1 MTDTEKTT
9 KTAVKAARW
18 VASVLLVLV
27 LIVIGC
33 EMAGWPF
40 LRQPLQQFLQN
51 KLHRSVE
58 IERPF
63 HLQLLG
69 GIRLQAGGL
78 KISTPEGFDAPYFVD
93 AHGLDLQLRY
103 RHLWSLKEVDPY
115 RIQAIRADQL
125 NAYLLRHVDRHA
137 SWDFEL
143 DDTSAPRPF
152 PVIEQ
157 LAVNQGQAKVDDA
170 VTQAQ
175 LSVKFFTEE
184 GEHLQKPES
193 SVKVE
198 GKFRKLPLQGELV
211 TQGFLPVATQ
221 GKDSPPINSQG
232 WLKYGA
238 VDVRFRGSVYDLFG
252 AQRVK
257 GKVDA
262 TGPSLADVGDLL
274 DLTLPRTSSFKIAAE
289 VEKGAN
295 QWKVNI
301 PSAKIGRSRLSG
313 QFVYDLAP
321 EIPMLSGKLQGSL
334 LMLADLA
341 PAFGAAQDDT
351 ANAHPGKLFP
361 DESLDFA
368 TYGRMNADI
377 EVRLDTV
384 DLGNAFRQPI
394 APLKMHLT
402 LIKHK
407 LSLADLEANTA
418 QGSLS
423 GSLSID
429 AHDSS
434 NTDLSPPPAPDWE
447 IQLAVRD
454 IRLEQWLKVQPNKVQ
469 PNKDKPEKTSSTQA
483 ATNKAPP
490 SKQSQPD
497 KEKSANVA
505 PAYISG
511 KLTGKA
517 KLQGRGRSTA
527 ALLKSLD
534 GQLALMIRQGE
545 VSHLLVEAAGLDIAQ
560 AVGVLI
566 KGDQPLP
573 MQCAVMGWRAKQG
586 VMTPEAAL
594 IDTPVTTVNVLGDV
608 NLGEEQLNLKLE
620 ASPKNFSPFTVR
632 SPILV
637 TGPFVNPQVSLSPG
651 PIAARVAGGVLLA
664 LINPFAAIVPFLDP
678 GSHADTPED
687 EGCQH
692 TLQQLKSR
700 QSKKTESQK
709 VESNKRQDAPR
720 QPSTPKLQ

>member
-1 MTDTEKTT
+1 MSLTEKTT
-9 KTAVKAARW
+9 KTSVTVARW
-18 VASVLLVLV
+18 VAGVLLVLIFV
-27 LIVIGC
+27 IVCC
-33 EMAGWPF
+33 EAAGWPF
-40 LRQPLQQFLQN
+40 LRQPLQQYLQN
-51 KLHRSVE
+51 HLHRSVE

-69 GIRLQAGGL
+69 GVRLQVGGL
-78 KISTPEGFDAPYFVD
+78 KISAPEGFDAPYFVD
-93 AHGLDLQLRY
+93 ARGLDLQLKY
-103 RHLWSLKEVDPY
+103 RHLWSVKEGDPY

-125 NAYLLRHVDRHA
+125 NAYILRHADRHA

-170 VTQAQ
+170 ITQAQ

-184 GEHLQKPES
+184 GAHLANPES
-193 SVKVE
+193 SVKLE

-221 GKDSPPINSQG
+221 EKNSPPINSQG

-238 VDVRFRGSVYDLFG
+238 VDVKFRGSVYDLFG
-252 AQRVK
+252 TQRVK

-274 DLTLPRTSSFKIAAE
+274 DLTFPRTSSFKIAAE
-289 VEKGAN
+289 VEKGTH

-301 PSAKIGRSRLSG
+301 PSAKVGRSRLSG
-313 QFVYDLAP
+313 QFLYDLAP
-321 EIPMLSGKLQGSL
+321 EIPMLTGKLEGSL

-341 PAFGAAQDDT
+341 PAFGAAQDNA

-361 DESLDFA
+361 DEPLDFA

-377 EVRLDTV
+377 EVHLDAV
-384 DLGNAFRQPI
+384 DLGSAFRQPI

-423 GSLSID
+423 GTLSID
-429 AHDSS
+429 AHDST

-454 IRLEQWLKVQPNKVQ
+454 IRLEQWLKVQPK
-469 PNKDKPEKTSSTQA
+469 KDKAEKASAQA
-483 ATNKAPP
+483 KPQP
-490 SKQSQPD
+490 SKQAPPD
-497 KEKSANVA
+497 KDQSANAA

-517 KLQGRGRSTA
+517 KLQGHGRSTA

-534 GQLALMIRQGE
+534 GQVALMVREGE

-586 VMTPEAAL
+586 VMTPDAAL
-594 IDTPVTTVNVLGDV
+594 IDTPVTTVNVLGEV
-608 NLGEEQLNLKLE
+608 NLGQEQLNLKLQ

-637 TGPFVNPQVSLSPG
+637 TGPFVDPQVSLSPG

-664 LINPFAAIVPFLDP
+664 LINPFAAILPFLDP
-678 GSHADTPED
+678 GSRADAPD
-687 EGCQH
+687 DAGCQQ
-692 TLQQLKSR
+692 TLQQLKTR
-700 QSKKTESQK
+700 QSKNPGSQK
-709 VESNKRQDAPR
+709 VHPLNAQ
-720 QPSTPKLQ
+720 

>member
-1 MTDTEKTT
+1 MTDSVKTT
-9 KTAVKAARW
+9 KIPVKITRW
-18 VASVLLVLV
+18 VASTLLVLV

-33 EMAGWPF
+33 EIAGWPF
-40 LRQPLQQFLQN
+40 LRLPLQQFLQN

-63 HLQLLG
+63 HLQLFG
-69 GIRLQAGGL
+69 GLRLQVGGL
-78 KISTPEGFDAPYFVD
+78 KIPAPEGFDAPYFVD

-103 RHLWSLKEVDPY
+103 QHLWLLKEGDPY
-115 RIQAIRADQL
+115 RIQAIRAEQL
-125 NAYLLRHVDRHA
+125 NAYILRHADRHA
-137 SWDFEL
+137 SWEFEL
-143 DDTSAPRPF
+143 DDTTPRPF

-170 VTQAQ
+170 ITQAQ
-175 LSVKFFTEE
+175 LAVKFFTEE
-184 GEHLQKPES
+184 GAHLAKPES
-193 SVKVE
+193 SVKVN
-198 GKFRKLPLQGELV
+198 GKFRRLPLQGALV

-221 GKDSPPINSQG
+221 DEHSPPVNSQG

-238 VDVRFRGSVYDLFG
+238 VNAQFRGSVYDLFG

-257 GKVDA
+257 GKVDV

-274 DLTLPRTSSFKIAAE
+274 DLTFPRTSAFKVAAE
-289 VEKGAN
+289 VEKGSN

-321 EIPMLSGKLQGSL
+321 EIPMLSGTLQGSL

-341 PAFGAAQDDT
+341 PAFGAAQDNAT
-351 ANAHPGKLFP
+351 NAHPGKLFP

-377 EVRLDTV
+377 DVHLDAV
-384 DLGNAFRQPI
+384 DLGSAFRQKI
-394 APLKMHLT
+394 SPLKLRLR

-407 LSLADLEANTA
+407 LSLAELEANTA

-423 GSLSID
+423 GGLSID

-434 NTDLSPPPAPDWE
+434 NKDLSPPPAPDWD

-454 IRLEQWLKVQPNKVQ
+454 IRLEQWLKVQPNQSQ
-469 PNKDKPEKTSSTQA
+469 PNKQQSGQQPTPGKQTTA
-483 ATNKAPP
+483 NAPP
-490 SKQSQPD
+490 
-497 KEKSANVA
+497 
-505 PAYISG
+505 YISG
-511 KLTGKA
+511 RLTGKA

-534 GQLALMIRQGE
+534 GQVALMIRQGE
-545 VSHLLVEAAGLDIAQ
+545 ISHLVVEAAGLDIAQ
-560 AVGVLI
+560 AVGVMI

-573 MQCAVMGWRAKQG
+573 MQCAAMGWRAKQG
-586 VMTPEAAL
+586 VLTPEAAL
-594 IDTPVTTVNVLGDV
+594 IDTPVTTVNVLGEV
-608 NLGEEQLNLKLE
+608 NLGEEQLNLKLQ
-620 ASPKNFSPFTVR
+620 ANPKNFSPFTVR

-637 TGPFVNPQVSLSPG
+637 TGPFVDPQVSLSPG

-678 GSHADTPED
+678 GSEADAKAD
-687 EGCQH
+687 EGCQQ
-692 TLQQLKSR
+692 TLQQLKAR
-700 QSKKTESQK
+700 QGKDLPSPNPQTRKTQTQRLK
-709 VESNKRQDAPR
+709 Q
-720 QPSTPKLQ
+720 

>member
-1 MTDTEKTT
+1 MSDTEKTT
-9 KTAVKAARW
+9 KTSVKVTRW
-18 VASVLLVLV
+18 VAGVLLGLV
-27 LIVIGC
+27 VIVIGC
-33 EMAGWPF
+33 EIAGWPF

-63 HLQLLG
+63 HLQMLG
-69 GIRLQAGGL
+69 GIRLQVGGL
-78 KISTPEGFDAPYFVD
+78 KISAPEGFDAPYFVD

-103 RHLWSLKEVDPY
+103 RHLWSLKDGDPY

-125 NAYLLRHVDRHA
+125 NAYLLRHADRHA

-143 DDTSAPRPF
+143 DDTSPPRPF

-170 VTQAQ
+170 ITQAQ

-184 GEHLQKPES
+184 GAHLATPES
-193 SVKVE
+193 SVKVN
-198 GKFRKLPLQGELV
+198 GKFRRLPLQGELV

-221 GKDSPPINSQG
+221 DKSSPPINSQG

-238 VDVRFRGSVYDLFG
+238 VNAQFRGSVYDLFG

-257 GKVDA
+257 GKVDV
-262 TGPSLADVGDLL
+262 TGRSLADVGDLL
-274 DLTLPRTSSFKIAAE
+274 DLTFPRTSAFKVAAE
-289 VEKGAN
+289 VEKGSN

-341 PAFGAAQDDT
+341 PAFGAAQDNV
-351 ANAHPGKLFP
+351 ANTHPGKLFP

-377 EVRLDTV
+377 DVHLDAV
-384 DLGNAFRQPI
+384 DLGNAFRQKI
-394 APLKMHLT
+394 SPLKLHLT

-407 LSLADLEANTA
+407 LSLAELEANTA

-423 GSLSID
+423 GGLSID

-434 NTDLSPPPAPDWE
+434 NTDISPPPAPDWE

-454 IRLEQWLKVQPNKVQ
+454 IRLEQWLKVQANQPQSNKAQSSKQ
-469 PNKDKPEKTSSTQA
+469 PNKERANQPPQTDKQTT
-483 ATNKAPP
+483 
-490 SKQSQPD
+490 
-497 KEKSANVA
+497 ANTA

-534 GQLALMIRQGE
+534 GQVALMIRQGE
-545 VSHLLVEAAGLDIAQ
+545 ISHLVVEAAGLDIAQ

-566 KGDQPLP
+566 KGDKPLP
-573 MQCAVMGWRAKQG
+573 MQCAAMGWRAKQG
-586 VMTPEAAL
+586 VLTPEAAL
-594 IDTPVTTVNVLGDV
+594 IDTPVTTVNVLGEV
-608 NLGEEQLNLKLE
+608 NLGEEQLNLKLQ
-620 ASPKNFSPFTVR
+620 ANPKNFSPFTVR

-637 TGPFVNPQVSLSPG
+637 TGPFVDPQVSLSPG

-678 GSHADTPED
+678 GGNADAAAGA
-687 EGCQH
+687 GCQQ
-692 TLQQLKSR
+692 TLQQLKAR
-700 QSKKTESQK
+700 QSKSPQLKNTEGKQSQ
-709 VESNKRQDAPR
+709 VNSPNAH
-720 QPSTPKLQ
+720 

>member
-1 MTDTEKTT
+1 MSATEKTT
-9 KTAVKAARW
+9 TSVRVARW
-18 VASVLLVLV
+18 VIGILLLLV
-27 LIVIGC
+27 LIVLGC
-33 EMAGWPF
+33 ELAGWPF
-40 LRQPLQQFLQN
+40 LRQPLQHFLQN

-63 HLQLLG
+63 HLRLVG
-69 GIRLQAGGL
+69 GLNLQVGGL
-78 KISTPEGFDAPYFVD
+78 KISAPEGFDAPYFVD
-93 AHGLDLQLRY
+93 AHGLDLKLRY
-103 RHLWSLKEVDPY
+103 KHLWSLKEGDPY

-125 NAYLLRHVDRHA
+125 NAYLIRHGDKHA
-137 SWDFEL
+137 SWEFEL
-143 DDTSAPRPF
+143 DDTGPPRPF

-157 LAVNQGQAKVDDA
+157 LAVNQGEAKVDDA
-170 VTQAQ
+170 LTEAK

-184 GEHLQKPES
+184 GAHLAKPES
-193 SVKVE
+193 SVKVD
-198 GKFRKLPLQGELV
+198 GTFKQLPLHGQLI

-221 GKDSPPINSQG
+221 VKGSPPINSQG

-238 VDVRFRGSVYDLFG
+238 VNAKFQGSVYDLFG
-252 AQRVK
+252 SQRIK
-257 GKVDA
+257 GKVDV

-274 DLTLPRTSSFKIAAE
+274 DLTFPRTSAFKVVAE
-289 VEKGAN
+289 VDKSEN
-295 QWKVNI
+295 QWKVKI
-301 PSAKIGRSRLSG
+301 PSANIGRSRLFG

-341 PAFGAAQDDT
+341 PAFGAAQDT
-351 ANAHPGKLFP
+351 SGKAHPGKVFP

-377 EVRLDTV
+377 DVQLDAV
-384 DLGNAFRQPI
+384 DLGTAFRQRI
-394 APLKMHLT
+394 SPLKLRLN

-407 LSLADLEANTA
+407 LSLAELEASTA

-423 GSLSID
+423 GALSID

-434 NTDLSPPPAPDWE
+434 NADLSPPPAPDWE
-447 IQLAVRD
+447 IDFAVRD
-454 IRLEQWLKVQPNKVQ
+454 IRLEQWLKVQQEKPQ
-469 PNKDKPEKTSSTQA
+469 QDKGQQSEGQA
-483 ATNKAPP
+483 KEPP
-490 SKQSQPD
+490 SSK
-497 KEKSANVA
+497 KEKSANQA

-534 GQLALMIRQGE
+534 GQLAFIVRDGE
-545 VSHLLVEAAGLDIAQ
+545 ISHLVVEAAGLDVAQ
-560 AVGVLI
+560 AVGVMM

-573 MQCAVMGWRAKQG
+573 MQCAAMGWRAKQG
-586 VMTPEAAL
+586 VLTPEAAL
-594 IDTPVTTVNVLGDV
+594 IDTPVTTVNVLGNV
-608 NLGEEQLNLKLE
+608 NLGEEQFDLRLE
-620 ASPKNFSPFTVR
+620 ANPKNFSPFTLR

-637 TGPFVNPQVSLSPG
+637 TGPFVDPQISISPG

-678 GSHADTPED
+678 GSRADMSAD
-687 EGCQH
+687 EGCQK
-692 TLQQLKSR
+692 TLQQLKTRQHRAASR
-700 QSKKTESQK
+700 ASQLH
-709 VESNKRQDAPR
+709 APAG
-720 QPSTPKLQ
+720 QPAKAK

>member
-1 MTDTEKTT
+1 MIDTEIT
-9 KTAVKAARW
+9 KTKSSKVTRW
-18 VASVLLVLV
+18 GTASLLVLV
-27 LIVIGC
+27 LAVIGC

-69 GIRLQAGGL
+69 GIRLQVGGL
-78 KISTPEGFDAPYFVD
+78 NISAPEGFDAPYFVD
-93 AHGLDLQLRY
+93 ARGLDLQLRY
-103 RHLWSLKEVDPY
+103 RHLWSLKEGDPY

-125 NAYLLRHVDRHA
+125 NAYLLRHADRHA

-143 DDTSAPRPF
+143 DDTSPPRPF

-170 VTQAQ
+170 ITHAQ
-175 LSVKFFTEE
+175 LAVKFFTEE
-184 GEHLQKPES
+184 GEHLASPES
-193 SVKVE
+193 RVKVN
-198 GKFRKLPLQGELV
+198 GKFRRLPLQGELV

-238 VDVRFRGSVYDLFG
+238 VKAQFRGSVYDLFG
-252 AQRVK
+252 EQHVK
-257 GKVDA
+257 GKVDV

-274 DLTLPRTSSFKIAAE
+274 DLTFPRTSAFKVAAE
-289 VEKGAN
+289 VEKGTS

-313 QFVYDLAP
+313 EFVYDLAP
-321 EIPMLSGKLQGSL
+321 EIPMLSGKLQGAL

-341 PAFGAAQDDT
+341 PAFGAAQD
-351 ANAHPGKLFP
+351 NATNTHPGKLFP

-377 EVRLDTV
+377 DVHLDAV
-384 DLGNAFRQPI
+384 DLGSAFRQKI
-394 APLKMHLT
+394 SPLKLHLT
-402 LIKHK
+402 LNKHK

-423 GSLSID
+423 GALSID
-429 AHDSS
+429 AHDSR

-454 IRLEQWLKVQPNKVQ
+454 IRLEQWLKVQQNQVQQNPPDKAQAGQQQNKQ
-469 PNKDKPEKTSSTQA
+469 QGANA
-483 ATNKAPP
+483 APP
-490 SKQSQPD
+490 
-497 KEKSANVA
+497 
-505 PAYISG
+505 YISG
-511 KLTGKA
+511 RLTGKA
-517 KLQGRGRSTA
+517 KLQGQGRSTA

-534 GQLALMIRQGE
+534 GQVALMIRQGE
-545 VSHLLVEAAGLDIAQ
+545 ISHLVVEAAGLDIAQ

-573 MQCAVMGWRAKQG
+573 MQCAAMGWRAKQG
-586 VMTPEAAL
+586 VLTPEAAL
-594 IDTPVTTVNVLGDV
+594 IDTPVTTVNVLGQV
-608 NLGEEQLNLKLE
+608 NLGEEQLNLKLQ
-620 ASPKNFSPFTVR
+620 ANPKNFSPFTVR

-651 PIAARVAGGVLLA
+651 PIAARVAGGLLLA

-678 GSHADTPED
+678 GSQADAAAD
-687 EGCQH
+687 DGCQQ

-700 QSKKTESQK
+700 QSKSPQTKNTEGK
-709 VESNKRQDAPR
+709 
-720 QPSTPKLQ
+720 QP